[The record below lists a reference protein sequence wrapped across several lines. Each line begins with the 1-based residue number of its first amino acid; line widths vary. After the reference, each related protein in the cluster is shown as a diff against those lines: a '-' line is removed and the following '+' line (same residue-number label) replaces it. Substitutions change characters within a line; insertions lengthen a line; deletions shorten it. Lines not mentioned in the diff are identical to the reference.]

1 MASRGRIRSL
11 EIENFKSFGGKNV
24 IAFRGFTSVVGPNG
38 AGKSNLMDAVS
49 FVLGIHS
56 RHLRSSK
63 LIELLHKGPG
73 ASRGSR
79 RATVALTYERP
90 SADPIVFSRTI
101 SPVGVGAYRL
111 DGAEVTREAYEET
124 LKGIGVLVKARNFL
138 VFQGDVESLASKSSG
153 ELTAL
158 FEQIS
163 GSEDFKAEYDTLK
176 AAKDAAEE
184 ASIVAFQ
191 SKKGLAA
198 QRRAVKGQRDEA
210 DKYAGLDRELGRAKV
225 DYFLW
230 QIRHARD
237 RMAEKGAA
245 VAAAGE
251 DLAAAEAAEAD
262 AARRAAERTD
272 RKSVV

>member
-90 SADPIVFSRTI
+90 SADPHPHR
-101 SPVGVGAYRL
+101 
-111 DGAEVTREAYEET
+111 
-124 LKGIGVLVKARNFL
+124 
-138 VFQGDVESLASKSSG
+138 
-153 ELTAL
+153 
-158 FEQIS
+158 
-163 GSEDFKAEYDTLK
+163 
-176 AAKDAAEE
+176 
-184 ASIVAFQ
+184 AFQ
-191 SKKGLAA
+191 SEAA
-198 QRRAVKGQRDEA
+198 PEGHGDCDMAAVVKGDERQ
-210 DKYAGLDRELGRAKV
+210 G
-225 DYFLW
+225 F
-230 QIRHARD
+230 
-237 RMAEKGAA
+237 GA
-245 VAAAGE
+245 
-251 DLAAAEAAEAD
+251 
-262 AARRAAERTD
+262 
-272 RKSVV
+272 

>member
-90 SADPIVFSRTI
+90 SADPIYSGHRSLRIAYAQWTSARSSPHPEWGRRLSSLACLFMIALASCSCGYVSRT
-101 SPVGVGAYRL
+101 
-111 DGAEVTREAYEET
+111 
-124 LKGIGVLVKARNFL
+124 K
-138 VFQGDVESLASKSSG
+138 VFA
-153 ELTAL
+153 T
-158 FEQIS
+158 
-163 GSEDFKAEYDTLK
+163 
-176 AAKDAAEE
+176 
-184 ASIVAFQ
+184 
-191 SKKGLAA
+191 
-198 QRRAVKGQRDEA
+198 
-210 DKYAGLDRELGRAKV
+210 
-225 DYFLW
+225 
-230 QIRHARD
+230 
-237 RMAEKGAA
+237 
-245 VAAAGE
+245 
-251 DLAAAEAAEAD
+251 
-262 AARRAAERTD
+262 
-272 RKSVV
+272 

>member
-101 SPVGVGAYRL
+101 SPVGVGAPPRP
-111 DGAEVTREAYEET
+111 AIAPRP
-124 LKGIGVLVKARNFL
+124 
-138 VFQGDVESLASKSSG
+138 
-153 ELTAL
+153 
-158 FEQIS
+158 
-163 GSEDFKAEYDTLK
+163 
-176 AAKDAAEE
+176 
-184 ASIVAFQ
+184 
-191 SKKGLAA
+191 
-198 QRRAVKGQRDEA
+198 RRAPRPP
-210 DKYAGLDRELGRAKV
+210 R
-225 DYFLW
+225 
-230 QIRHARD
+230 
-237 RMAEKGAA
+237 
-245 VAAAGE
+245 
-251 DLAAAEAAEAD
+251 
-262 AARRAAERTD
+262 AARGAPLPEKRRPLARARARISRNSATRQARTGSTA
-272 RKSVV
+272 RR